1 MRTVTIALCCLAGV
15 SQALAEPCPGNP
27 DAIGTSRTVVVDG
40 SKLPLIGKMH
50 YETSVP
56 LEDHE
61 VLLTFDDGPRPPY
74 TDRILEALAHECV
87 KATFFEVGYMVRA
100 NPQTTRRVYN
110 AGHSIGSHSQN
121 HPVTFGH
128 LGLPGIES
136 EVGGGFATIA
146 AALGD
151 PRAVS
156 TFFRAPGLAQNRT
169 LNPYLAA
176 RATSLWSTD
185 THAWDWSGISA
196 AEIIRRTLAMLDAK
210 GGRGV
215 VLLHDLQPA
224 TALAMPELL
233 KTLKARGY
241 KIVHAIAPGER
252 PKTVPEPNGAAPLVA
267 DYGWPR
273 TLSTSTV
280 ESETSTVESE
290 KASDERRVPLL
301 ADGDGAL
308 ALTGSGA
315 VNAGMKPA
323 LPDWKHA
330 APPGREPHAAN
341 TLPARKPVW
350 LTRGTAPRKKPDPIP
365 ASWTLLG
372 RT

>member
-1 MRTVTIALCCLAGV
+1 MRHVAIALCCIAGIG
-15 SQALAEPCPGNP
+15 QALAEPCPGNP

-40 SKLPLIGKMH
+40 AKLPLIGMMH
-50 YETSVP
+50 YQTSVP

-61 VLLTFDDGPRPPY
+61 VVLTFDDGPRPPY

-87 KATFFEVGYMVRA
+87 KATFFQVGYMVRA
-100 NPQTTRRVYN
+100 HPETVRRVYN

-121 HPVTFGH
+121 HAVYFSS
-128 LGLPGIES
+128 LGLPGITT

-196 AEIIRRTLAMLDAK
+196 AEIIRRMLAMLDARGK
-210 GGRGV
+210 RGV

-224 TALAMPELL
+224 TALAMPALL
-233 KTLKARGY
+233 KALKANGY
-241 KIVHAIAPGER
+241 KIVHAVAPGER
-252 PKTVPEPNGAAPLVA
+252 PASVPEPNAPAAPLVA
-267 DYGWPR
+267 DQGWPR
-273 TLSTSTV
+273 TLPARANGSD
-280 ESETSTVESE
+280 
-290 KASDERRVPLL
+290 KAPGERIVPAL
-301 ADGDGAL
+301 ADGHGVL
-308 ALTGSGA
+308 PL
-315 VNAGMKPA
+315 NAAMKPA
-323 LPDWKHA
+323 TPDRKQA
-330 APPGREPHAAN
+330 APRDPDVTNSVAKKPPAI
-341 TLPARKPVW
+341 LLARKRP
-350 LTRGTAPRKKPDPIP
+350 AKPQQPKE
-365 ASWTLLG
+365 WTLFG
-372 RT
+372 GWKVTQR